1 MRKTIAALVLGVM
14 VLSSHSVAFAWDD
27 AGHKITAWIAWNQMT
42 PPVRAKVSEIL
53 LTAPEDSHLSAYF
66 ATDSR
71 SLDARQRE
79 LFMIASTWPDIVR
92 DRRFPNRYQRYHR
105 GNWHYINT
113 FWKKEN
119 GKFVMLELQDVD
131 AGRATEKL
139 YEFEKAIADPNLSD
153 ADKAIAIAWILHI
166 IGDIHQPLHASGR
179 VTEQEPR
186 GDLGGNLFLLTPEGT
201 PRDQQVNLHWFWDSI
216 VGRNVPRE
224 HDACDDSYLPQFV
237 GGFWARHP
245 AVKYSDIKDG
255 KFDEWQ
261 LESVRLAMEEVF
273 PDTLVRNQ
281 MPSDEYK
288 RNAMRVSEERIAL
301 AGHRIAAMLNRIFG
315 S

>member
-1 MRKTIAALVLGVM
+1 MKKITTVFVLALLL
-14 VLSSHSVAFAWDD
+14 LSSAAPTLAWDD

-42 PPVRAKVSEIL
+42 PKVRARVSEIL
-53 LTAPEDSHLSAYF
+53 LTAPEDSHLSSF
-66 ATDSR
+66 FTQDSR

-92 DRRFPNRYQRYHR
+92 DRKFPNRYQRYHR

-119 GKFVMLELQDVD
+119 GKIVMLEVQDVD

-139 YEFEKAIADPNLSD
+139 YEFEKAIADPALSESD
-153 ADKAIAIAWILHI
+153 RAIAIAWILHI
-166 IGDIHQPLHASGR
+166 VGDIHQPLHASGR
-179 VTEQEPR
+179 VTETEPK

-216 VGRNVPRE
+216 VGRNIPR
-224 HDACDDSYLPQFV
+224 HGDDCDDSYLPQFV
-237 GGFWARHP
+237 NDFSAKHP
-245 AVKYSDIKDG
+245 TVKISDIKDG

-261 LESVRLAMEEVF
+261 MESAKLAMNSVF
-273 PDTLVRNQ
+273 PDTLIRNS

-288 RNAMRVSEERIAL
+288 KSAMKISEERIAL
-301 AGHRIAAMLNRIFG
+301 AGYRIAALLNRIFG

>member
-1 MRKTIAALVLGVM
+1 MKKITTAFIFAILVM
-14 VLSSHSVAFAWDD
+14 SSAVPTLAWDD

-42 PPVRAKVSEIL
+42 PKTRARVSEIL
-53 LTAPEDSHLSAYF
+53 LTAPEDSHLSSF
-66 ATDSR
+66 FTQDSR
-71 SLDARQRE
+71 PLDARQRE

-92 DRRFPNRYQRYHR
+92 DRKFPNRYQRYHR

-113 FWKKEN
+113 FWKREN
-119 GKFVMLELQDVD
+119 GKIVMLDVQDVD

-139 YEFEKAIADPNLSD
+139 YEFEKAIADPALSESD
-153 ADKAIAIAWILHI
+153 RAIAIAWILHI
-166 IGDIHQPLHASGR
+166 VGDIHQPLHASGR
-179 VTEQEPR
+179 VTEQEPK

-216 VGRNVPRE
+216 VGRNVSRQG
-224 HDACDDSYLPQFV
+224 DDCDDSYLKQFV
-237 GGFWARHP
+237 NDFSAKHP
-245 AVKYSDIKDG
+245 AVKISDIKDG

-261 LESVRLAMEEVF
+261 MESAKLAMNSVF
-273 PDTLVRNQ
+273 PETLIRNA

-288 RNAMRVSEERIAL
+288 KSAMKISEERIAL
-301 AGHRIAAMLNRIFG
+301 AGHRIAVMLNRIFG

>member
-1 MRKTIAALVLGVM
+1 MRKRIIALFLGVI
-14 VLSSHSVAFAWDD
+14 VLSAGTPAFAWDD
-27 AGHKITAWIAWNQMT
+27 AGHKITAWIAWNQMS
-42 PPVRAKVSEIL
+42 PKVRAKVSEIL
-53 LTAPEDSHLSAYF
+53 LSAPEDSHLSSF
-66 ATDSR
+66 FMQDSR

-79 LFMIASTWPDIVR
+79 LFMVASTWPDIVR
-92 DRRFPNRYQRYHR
+92 DRKFPNRYQRYHR

-119 GKFVMLELQDVD
+119 GKFVMLELPDVD

-153 ADKAIAIAWILHI
+153 SDKAIAIAWILHI
-166 IGDIHQPLHASGR
+166 VGDIHQPLHASGR
-179 VTEQEPR
+179 VTEQEPK

-216 VGRNVPRE
+216 VGRNVPRDGDE
-224 HDACDDSYLPQFV
+224 CDEAYLPKFV
-237 GGFWARHP
+237 GGFSGKYP
-245 AVKYSDIKDG
+245 AVRYNDIKDG

-261 LESVRLAMEEVF
+261 MESVRLAMEEVF

-281 MPSDEYK
+281 MPTEEYK
-288 RNAMRVSEERIAL
+288 KNAMRVSEERLAL
-301 AGHRIAAMLNRIFG
+301 AGHRIAALLNRIFG

>member
-1 MRKTIAALVLGVM
+1 MRKTIVASLVALLLASGP
-14 VLSSHSVAFAWDD
+14 VASFAWDD

-42 PPVRAKVSEIL
+42 PKVRAKVSEIL
-53 LTAPEDSHLSAYF
+53 LSAPEDSHLSSF
-66 ATDSR
+66 FLQDSR

-92 DRRFPNRYQRYHR
+92 DRKFPNRYQRYHR
-105 GNWHYINT
+105 GDWHYVNV

-119 GKFVMLELQDVD
+119 GRSVMLELQDVN

-139 YEFEKAIADPNLSD
+139 YEFEKAIADPKLSD

-166 IGDIHQPLHASGR
+166 VGDIHQPLHASGR
-179 VTEQEPR
+179 VTDLEPK
-186 GDLGGNLFLLTPEGT
+186 GDQGGNLFLLTPEGT

-216 VGRNVPRE
+216 VGRNVPR
-224 HDACDDSYLPQFV
+224 HGDDCDDSYLPQFV
-237 GGFWARHP
+237 GGFQSRYP
-245 AVKYSDIKDG
+245 ALKYQDIKDG
-255 KFDEWQ
+255 KFDEWKM
-261 LESVRLAMEEVF
+261 ESARLAMDEVF
-273 PDTLVRNQ
+273 PDTLVRNR
-281 MPSDEYK
+281 MPSEEYK
-288 RNAMRVSEERIAL
+288 KNAMRISEERLAL

>member
-1 MRKTIAALVLGVM
+1 MKKITIAFVLGM
-14 VLSSHSVAFAWDD
+14 LLMSSALPAFAWDD
-27 AGHKITAWIAWNQMT
+27 AGHKISAWIAWNQLT
-42 PPVRAKVSEIL
+42 PKTKARVSETL
-53 LTAPEDSHLSAYF
+53 LAAPEDSHLSSF
-66 ATDSR
+66 FMQDSR
-71 SLDARQRE
+71 SLEARQRE

-92 DRRFPNRYQRYHR
+92 DRKFPNRYQRYHR

-119 GKFVMLELQDVD
+119 GKIVMLDVQDVD

-139 YEFEKAIADPNLSD
+139 YEFEKAIADPKLSESD
-153 ADKAIAIAWILHI
+153 RALAIAWILHI
-166 IGDIHQPLHASGR
+166 VGDIHQPLHASGR
-179 VTEQEPR
+179 VTETEPK
-186 GDLGGNLFLLTPEGT
+186 GDLGGNLFLLSPEGV

-216 VGRNVPRE
+216 VGRNVPR
-224 HDACDDSYLPQFV
+224 HGDDCDDSYLSQFV
-237 GGFWARHP
+237 GGFSGKYP

-261 LESVRLAMEEVF
+261 LESAKLAMNDVF
-273 PDTLVRNQ
+273 PDTLMRNT
-281 MPSDEYK
+281 MPSDDYK
-288 RNAMRVSEERIAL
+288 KSAMRISEERIAL